1 VSRASSPQQAL
12 SSLLSGA
19 SIAHAI
25 SVAASLGLADLLEGG
40 ARDAGSLA
48 RATGT
53 HEESLHRLLRALS
66 AVGVFNQRGRRFAL
80 TPLSRLLRSDTPDSM
95 RPVAALAGTSWRRA
109 AFGLLYSVHTG
120 RPAFER
126 EFGRSFY
133 AYLSAHPSEGRLFAD
148 VMAYNWRT
156 TGRAI
161 FDRYDFGGART
172 IVDVGGG
179 SGAML
184 EAILRRHPDAR
195 GILVETPAMA
205 AEARR
210 RFRESRLTARCT
222 VSGRGFFRPL
232 PEGGSVYV
240 LAFVLHNWDDTRAI
254 AILRGCRRAL
264 GPRGRILVIESL
276 LGPHS
281 PFAAVHD
288 LEMLLYMRGGKE
300 RTLAEYRRLL
310 ERAGLTLRRVIRT
323 TTTASLLEARAI

>member
-1 VSRASSPQQAL
+1 MSRPPSAHQVL

-25 SVAASLGLADLLEGG
+25 SVAASLGLADLLERG

-80 TPLSRLLRSDTPDSM
+80 TPMSHLLRSETPDSM
-95 RPVAALAGTSWRRA
+95 RSVAALASTPWRRA
-109 AFGLLYSVHTG
+109 AFGLLYSVRTG
-120 RPAFER
+120 RSAFER
-126 EFGRSFY
+126 EFGQSFY
-133 AYLSAHPSEGRLFAD
+133 AYLSTHRSEGRLFAD

-156 TGRAI
+156 MGRAI
-161 FDRYDFGGART
+161 LDSYDFGRAHT

-184 EAILRRHPDAR
+184 ETILRRHPDVR

-210 RFRESRLTARCT
+210 RFRQSRLTARCT

-232 PEGGSVYV
+232 PEGSAYV
-240 LAFVLHNWDDTRAI
+240 LAFVLHNWDDKRAT
-254 AILRGCRRAL
+254 AILRGCRRAM
-264 GPRGRILVIESL
+264 GPRGRLLVIESL
-276 LGPHS
+276 LGRQS

-300 RTLAEYRRLL
+300 RSLAEYRRLL
-310 ERAGLTLRRVIRT
+310 ESAGLSLRRVIRT
-323 TTTASLLEARAI
+323 TTTASLLEARSV

>member
-1 VSRASSPQQAL
+1 
-12 SSLLSGA
+12 
-19 SIAHAI
+19 
-25 SVAASLGLADLLEGG
+25 LLERG

-66 AVGVFNQRGRRFAL
+66 AVGVFDQRGRRFAL
-80 TPLSRLLRSDTPDSM
+80 TPLSRLLRSETPDSM
-95 RPVAALAGTSWRRA
+95 RSVAALAGASWRRA
-109 AFGLLYSVHTG
+109 AFGLLYSVRTG
-120 RPAFER
+120 RSAFER
-126 EFGRSFY
+126 EFGQSFY
-133 AYLSAHPSEGRLFAD
+133 AYLSTHQSEGRLFAD

-156 TGRAI
+156 MGRAI
-161 FDRYDFGGART
+161 L
-172 IVDVGGG
+172 DVGGG

-184 EAILRRHPDAR
+184 ETILRRHPGVR

-222 VSGRGFFRPL
+222 VTGSGFFRPL
-232 PEGGSVYV
+232 PEGGSAYV
-240 LAFVLHNWDDTRAI
+240 LAFVLHNWDDKRAS
-254 AILRGCRRAL
+254 AILRGCRRAM

-276 LGPHS
+276 LRRQS

-300 RTLAEYRRLL
+300 RSLAEYRRLL
-310 ERAGLTLRRVIRT
+310 ERAGLAVRRVIHT
-323 TTTASLLEARAI
+323 TTTASLLEARAV